1 RVDAVYVHFFMQKWG
16 EERIF
21 PHPNIYYRTFFIPGF
36 LFLCSA
42 GKLDG
47 FMGNETA
54 AGIAQGNDKDSSQ
67 SG

>member
-1 RVDAVYVHFFMQKWG
+1 MKNGAVSTVFYS
-16 EERIF
+16 RI
-21 PHPNIYYRTFFIPGF
+21 